1 MAGWRLRF
9 RAEEHGSHSPSHF
22 FQASNVGVA
31 RWWQLAG
38 DGLEGGGLAGGRVAT
53 WQQRWGG
60 VWAAAT
66 WKVVACS
73 GGMGSGG
80 LQRGMRWS
88 EIVVVAAV
96 FFFPS
101 GMRHGVKVGRVL
113 LFPRGSAR
121 CCTGNTLLLSTR
133 RYRVP
138 VVSVS
143 ADRIRLPSNPARVQS
158 PLEPMRTERRV
169 HSSTTIAFWWHA
181 SWQSFASHL
190 FAREDIFISSINCTI
205 YGPFV

>member
-1 MAGWRLRF
+1 MAWKVVGWPAAGWRL
-9 RAEEHGSHSPSHF
+9 G
-22 FQASNVGVA
+22 SNVGVA
-31 RWWQLAG
+31 SGRRRLGRWCLAG
-38 DGLEGGGLAGGRVAT
+38 DGL
-53 WQQRWGG
+53 QR
-60 VWAAAT
+60 
-66 WKVVACS
+66 
-73 GGMGSGG
+73 GMGGGG

-101 GMRHGVKVGRVL
+101 GMRHGVRVGRVL

-121 CCTGNTLLLSTR
+121 CCTGNTLYLQGLVGYTCHTLLLSTR